1 MECPRLTCILLPSPT
16 WPSREAPLAA
26 PRGSYVLSS
35 HRALSLPFCV
45 CDAIKCIRERKMS
58 YLYTA
63 LLEEEGEIRAAKL
76 KPY

>member
-1 MECPRLTCILLPSPT
+1 MPQADLYFAPQPNLGQQGCPP
-16 WPSREAPLAA
+16 AA

-35 HRALSLPFCV
+35 HTALSLPFCV
-45 CDAIKCIRERKMS
+45 CDEIKCIRERKMS

-63 LLEEEGEIRAAKL
+63 LLKEEGEIRAAKL

>member
-1 MECPRLTCILLPSPT
+1 MKCPRLTCILLPSPT
-16 WPSREAPLAA
+16 LASRDAPHQPTGAHMCCF
-26 PRGSYVLSS
+26 
-35 HRALSLPFCV
+35 HRALCLLLCV
-45 CDAIKCIRERKMS
+45 CDAIKCIRERKLS